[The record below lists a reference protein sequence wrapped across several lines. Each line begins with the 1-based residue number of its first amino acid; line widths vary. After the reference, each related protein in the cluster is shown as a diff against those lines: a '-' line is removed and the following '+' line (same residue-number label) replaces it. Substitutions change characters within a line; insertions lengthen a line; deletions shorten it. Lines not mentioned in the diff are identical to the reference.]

1 MPEARF
7 KEVKFMIEINLA
19 KEFSYE
25 LLSLDC
31 QRETARLTAFISET
45 LTSRLR
51 KQGAVVGLSGGID
64 SSVTAALCVRAL
76 GPDKVIGLLM
86 PERTSHP
93 DTLRLSQL
101 VGESLKIKTILR
113 EITPI
118 LSGLNFYQ
126 EMTSC
131 LRELVPGYSEDWK
144 WKISAS
150 ELTEERIFTFFWLV
164 VQSPG
169 GEIIKKR
176 LPAETLRRIIALS
189 NFRQRVRK
197 MLEYHYADRF
207 NYAVAGT
214 SNLLETDQGF
224 FVKLGD
230 GAGDFKPIAHLY
242 KTQIYQLAE
251 YLGLPA
257 AITSRQPTADIHP
270 LAQGQDEFFFLLP
283 YKEMDAC
290 LYGEKNGFSPESVAR
305 ATGLDKEKV
314 GLIYKQLAHRRQSN
328 AYLRLNPLVVEEK

>member
-1 MPEARF
+1 
-7 KEVKFMIEINLA
+7 MIEINLA

-31 QRETARLTAFISET
+31 QQETVRLTAFISET

-131 LRELVPGYSEDWK
+131 LRELIPEYSEDWK

-176 LPAETLRRIIALS
+176 LQAETLRRIIALS

-314 GLIYKQLAHRRQSN
+314 GLIYKQLAHRRLAN
-328 AYLRLNPLVVEEK
+328 EYLRLPPLVFEEK

>member
-1 MPEARF
+1 
-7 KEVKFMIEINLA
+7 MIEINLA

-31 QRETARLTAFISET
+31 QQETARLTAFISKT

-131 LRELVPGYSEDWK
+131 LRELVPEYSEDWK

-164 VQSPG
+164 VQSPLG
-169 GEIIKKR
+169 VIIKKR
-176 LPAETLRRIIALS
+176 LPADTLRRIIALS

-305 ATGLDKEKV
+305 AIGLDKEKV
-314 GLIYKQLAHRRQSN
+314 GLIYKQLAHRRLAN
-328 AYLRLNPLVVEEK
+328 EYLRLPPLVFEEK

>member
-1 MPEARF
+1 
-7 KEVKFMIEINLA
+7 
-19 KEFSYE
+19 
-25 LLSLDC
+25 
-31 QRETARLTAFISET
+31 
-45 LTSRLR
+45 
-51 KQGAVVGLSGGID
+51 
-64 SSVTAALCVRAL
+64 
-76 GPDKVIGLLM
+76 
-86 PERTSHP
+86 
-93 DTLRLSQL
+93 
-101 VGESLKIKTILR
+101 
-113 EITPI
+113 
-118 LSGLNFYQ
+118 
-126 EMTSC
+126 MTSC
-131 LRELVPGYSEDWK
+131 LRELVPEYSEDWK

-314 GLIYKQLAHRRQSN
+314 GLIYKQLAHRRLAN
-328 AYLRLNPLVVEEK
+328 EYLRLPPLVFEEK

>member
-1 MPEARF
+1 MSG
-7 KEVKFMIEINLA
+7 ITGA
-19 KEFSYE
+19 KEFSYD
-25 LLSLDC
+25 LLNLDC
-31 QRETARLTAFISET
+31 EKETVRLTAFISEI
-45 LTSRLR
+45 LPGRLHR
-51 KQGAVVGLSGGID
+51 QGVAVGLSGGID

-76 GPDKVIGLLM
+76 GPKRVIGLLM
-86 PERTSHP
+86 PEKASHQ
-93 DTLRLSQL
+93 DTLKLSQL
-101 VGESLKIKTILR
+101 VGETLKIRTILR

-118 LSGLNFYQ
+118 LTGLNFYE

-131 LRELVPGYSEDWK
+131 LQELVPEYAENWK

-164 VQSPG
+164 VQSPLG
-169 GEIIKKR
+169 VIIKRR
-176 LPAETLRRIIALS
+176 LAADTLRRIVALS

-214 SNLLETDQGF
+214 SNLLEIDQGF

-230 GAGDFKPIAHLY
+230 GTGDFKPLAHLY
-242 KTQIYQLAE
+242 KTQVYQLGE
-251 YLGLPA
+251 YLGLPE

-290 LYGEKNGFSPESVAR
+290 LYGQKNAIPPESIAR
-305 ATGLDKEKV
+305 ATGLAEEKIRLV
-314 GLIYKQLAHRRQSN
+314 YKQIAHRRLAN
-328 AYLRLNPLVVEEK
+328 EYLRLPPLIMEEK

>member
-1 MPEARF
+1 
-7 KEVKFMIEINLA
+7 
-19 KEFSYE
+19 
-25 LLSLDC
+25 
-31 QRETARLTAFISET
+31 
-45 LTSRLR
+45 
-51 KQGAVVGLSGGID
+51 
-64 SSVTAALCVRAL
+64 VRAL

-131 LRELVPGYSEDWK
+131 LRELVPEYSEDWK

-164 VQSPG
+164 VQSPLG
-169 GEIIKKR
+169 VIIKKR
-176 LPAETLRRIIALS
+176 LPADTLRRIIALS

-305 ATGLDKEKV
+305 AIGLDKEKV
-314 GLIYKQLAHRRQSN
+314 GLIYKQLAHRRLAN
-328 AYLRLNPLVVEEK
+328 EYLRLPPLVFEEK